1 MSCTTQQTG
10 LMNTH
15 QPPQDTS
22 PLATWLHYL
31 EHLHSQAIELGL
43 DRIQRVAAQLDLLKP
58 APFIFTVAGTN
69 GKGTT
74 CRTLETL
81 LMAAGYR
88 TGVYSSPHLVRYTE
102 RVRVQ
107 GAELPEAQHSAS
119 FAEIEAGRGDTSLT
133 YFEFGTLSALNLFRQ
148 ANLDVVILEVGLG
161 GRLDATNIVASDVA
175 VITSIALDHT
185 DWLGPDRESI
195 GREKAGIFRA
205 GKPAVVGE
213 AEMPASIAA
222 VAAETGAVLHQ
233 VNRDWQW
240 QGGSDS
246 WMLQDAQGE
255 LRDLPL
261 PQVPLPNAATALA
274 ALRASGLQVPDAIIR
289 AHLPQAVL
297 AGRFQT
303 ISHAPQVIL
312 DVAHNPHAAAWLASR
327 LAALPAGGT
336 VHAVAGML
344 HDKDI
349 AGTLAALAP
358 QVTHWYC
365 APLAGPRGASAE
377 ELLAH
382 LESGTAYTSVDAA
395 WRAARAQASRQ
406 DVILVCGSFHTVAQV
421 MESMAAEN
429 GSGE

>member
-1 MSCTTQQTG
+1 
-10 LMNTH
+10 
-15 QPPQDTS
+15 
-22 PLATWLHYL
+22 
-31 EHLHSQAIELGL
+31 
-43 DRIQRVAAQLDLLKP
+43 
-58 APFIFTVAGTN
+58 
-69 GKGTT
+69 
-74 CRTLETL
+74 
-81 LMAAGYR
+81 
-88 TGVYSSPHLVRYTE
+88 
-102 RVRVQ
+102 
-107 GAELPEAQHSAS
+107 
-119 FAEIEAGRGDTSLT
+119 
-133 YFEFGTLSALNLFRQ
+133 
-148 ANLDVVILEVGLG
+148 
-161 GRLDATNIVASDVA
+161 
-175 VITSIALDHT
+175 
-185 DWLGPDRESI
+185 
-195 GREKAGIFRA
+195 
-205 GKPAVVGE
+205 
-213 AEMPASIAA
+213 
-222 VAAETGAVLHQ
+222 
-233 VNRDWQW
+233 
-240 QGGSDS
+240 
-246 WMLQDAQGE
+246 MLQDVQGE